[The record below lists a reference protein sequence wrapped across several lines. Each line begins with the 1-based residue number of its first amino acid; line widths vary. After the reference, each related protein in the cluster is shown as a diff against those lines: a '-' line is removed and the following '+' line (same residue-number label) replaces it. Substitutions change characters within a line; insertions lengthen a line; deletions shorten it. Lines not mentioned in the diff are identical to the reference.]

1 MKQYTYWAWTI
12 SEETGIVSRIPHSPI
27 GDHSAITK
35 RLVDPT
41 PFAPNEWSEQVVGL
55 FREDSLEDLDDW
67 TQCDVFTI
75 DLYPVISPRF
85 KALLETTLGRH
96 EVEFLPIQ
104 LVGKT
109 TQHPLGTYYLLHC
122 LQAYDCMDHDLIKRS
137 PRVLLYRDRIPPNAR
152 LFIAPDPVHT
162 RLVLREDLVDYIR
175 NAGIT
180 GIDFY
185 PLETDDEA
193 AEQETVPLGLLFFA
207 SPDEQQ
213 QWLQQALAEGAYGML
228 VWQRWHTDGERIA
241 TQIAH
246 LRTPDDT
253 QKVPWA
259 LGAADAEAT
268 LKLSVYLS
276 RPEWQERFRVAAPEG
291 ELTSGGFGEWLE
303 LGALDATSQG
313 WYGRLDVGWVS
324 GGVLVRAGWWLPMGW
339 QGVPVSEFEELYGWW
354 EGLGDWVIG
363 RALGDVSVRH
373 RGSERELDG
382 YVKVLLGAARWY
394 VGGGEL
400 RSGWS
405 GGKVRLVGR
414 GLRRVGNR
422 E

>member
-1 MKQYTYWAWTI
+1 MRYYTYTI
-12 SEETGIVSRIPHSPI
+12 TDDTGIVKSVEGVPFEDRF
-27 GDHSAITK
+27 K
-35 RLVDPT
+35 LERRLFDPR
-41 PFAPNEWSEQVVGL
+41 PFALDEWTDNAVALYDDEDEDIPPNTDTYTL
-55 FREDSLEDLDDW
+55 L
-67 TQCDVFTI
+67 
-75 DLYPVISPRF
+75 LYPVISPRF
-85 KALLETTLGRH
+85 KALLETTLSPT
-96 EVEFLPIQ
+96 EVEFLPVH

-109 TQHPLGTYYLLHC
+109 TQQPRGTYYLPHC
-122 LQAYDCMDHDLIKRS
+122 LQAHDCIDHQRLKYSFQVR
-137 PRVLLYRDRIPPNAR
+137 LFHDRIPPNAR
-152 LFIAPDPVHT
+152 LFIAPDPVHN
-162 RLVLREDLVDYIR
+162 RLVFRDELVNYIR
-175 NAGIT
+175 NAGII

-185 PLETDDEA
+185 QLETD
-193 AEQETVPLGLLFFA
+193 AETAEKETVPLGLLFFA

-228 VWQRWHTDGERIA
+228 VWQRWHTGGDRIA

-253 QKVPWA
+253 RKVPWE
-259 LGAADAEAT
+259 LSPADAEAT

-276 RPEWQERFRVAAPEG
+276 RPEWQERFRLVAPEG
-291 ELTSGGFGEWLE
+291 ELSSGGMGEWLE

-324 GGVLVRAGWWLPMGW
+324 GGVLVRAEWWLPLGW
-339 QGVPVSEFEELYGWW
+339 EGVPVSEFGELYGWW
-354 EGLGDWVIG
+354 EGLGDWVVG

-373 RGSERELDG
+373 RGEEKELDG

-400 RSGWS
+400 RSRWG

-414 GLRRVGNR
+414 GLRRLR
-422 E
+422 